1 MDRHID
7 FDGIENFR
15 DFGGYATACGRG
27 LKPATLYRSAHH
39 ATATDADLRR
49 LAGLSIAVVVD
60 LRRKV
65 ERNRDPSKRH
75 DGFRGQVI
83 ENDLGVEH
91 DPWVEAIRDADLTPD
106 WFRRDSLA
114 FYQAAPTEERH
125 VDLFTRYFQALA
137 TAEGPV
143 LVHCA
148 AGKDRTGMLC
158 ALTHHI
164 AGVHRDD
171 LLADYLLTNDE
182 TRIGRRMPFL
192 AQFIRELSGRTPPDE
207 AVRVALSVEPG
218 YLQTAFAAMEDAY
231 GSLDGYLEGALG
243 VTPALRTRIE
253 AQILA

>member
-1 MDRHID
+1 MNRHID

-27 LKPATLYRSAHH
+27 LKRGTLYRSAHH
-39 ATATDADLRR
+39 GTATDADLQR
-49 LAGLSIAVVVD
+49 LANLGIAVVVD

-65 ERNRDPSKRH
+65 ERHRDPSKRH
-75 DGFRGQVI
+75 DGFRGHVI

-91 DPWVEAIRDADLTPD
+91 DPWVEAIKGADLTPD

-114 FYQAAPTEERH
+114 FYKVAPLEERH
-125 VDLFTRYFQALA
+125 VDLFSRYFHALA
-137 TAEGPV
+137 EAEGPV

-164 AGVHRDD
+164 GGVHEDD
-171 LLADYLLTNDE
+171 ILADYLLTNDE

-192 AQFIRELSGRTPPDE
+192 SDFIRELSGRTPPED

-218 YLQTAFAAMEDAY
+218 YLKTAFAAMEEAY

-243 VTPALRTRIE
+243 VTPALR
-253 AQILA
+253 AQIEDRILA